1 VSLLD
6 GIFGRRFK
14 ASSTET
20 MNRTFADFEGLD
32 WADDL
37 IGDRTILRGGPAK
50 FTAVKTAPYTAA
62 AGELV
67 RLGTG
72 ATTGTLPKA
81 ASCPGA
87 CVGFLQTVAQT
98 TSVAVQAGDSL
109 GSAVADLT
117 TVGSI
122 VVLKSDGATKW
133 WIVSRHTA

>member
-1 VSLLD
+1 MALLD

-14 ASSTET
+14 ASNTET
-20 MNRTFADFEGLD
+20 MNRTFADFEGAD

-37 IGDRTILRGGPAK
+37 PGDRTILRVGASK

-72 ATTGTLPKA
+72 ATAGTLPKA
-81 ASCPGA
+81 STCPGA

-98 TSVAVQAGDSL
+98 SSVAVQAGDSL
-109 GSAVADLT
+109 GSAVANLT

-122 VVLKSDGATKW
+122 VILKSDGATKW
-133 WIVSRHTA
+133 WVISRYTA